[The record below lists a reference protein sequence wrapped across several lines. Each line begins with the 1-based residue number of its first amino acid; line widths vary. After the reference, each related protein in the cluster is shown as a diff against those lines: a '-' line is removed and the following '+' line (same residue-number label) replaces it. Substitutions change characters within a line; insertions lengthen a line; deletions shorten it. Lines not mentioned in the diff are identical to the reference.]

1 MTFSLHGIGA
11 SKGIAIGAVH
21 IVTRGLMEVPEYTLE
36 STEIEAEVK
45 RFKKAIAGARAD
57 LGAIKE
63 KIPPDT
69 DTDIAAFIDAHL
81 LMLDDSAITEAV
93 VHQLR
98 GLRRRQGCRRGSHG
112 DLAAGAQPLR

>member
-36 STEIEAEVK
+36 STEIETEVK
-45 RFKKAIAGARAD
+45 RFKKAISGARAD

-63 KIPPDT
+63 QIPPDT

-81 LMLDDSAITEAV
+81 LMLDDSAITKAPIKLIREIGRAS
-93 VHQLR
+93 
-98 GLRRRQGCRRGSHG
+98 CRERV
-112 DLAAGAQPLR
+112 